1 MGNNLGAGPGTCD
14 FAAPIQGLL
23 KQRGLKISPRTVETI
38 VKDIDKAV
46 PWFAV
51 SGDFNLDCWEKLGK
65 DLERAKQED
74 RIGRGSIPLWKLVHS
89 CLKDS
94 KNMELIKQGCKVL
107 ASQQDSLL
115 EAESKGEEDRSAKYN
130 RNKRE
135 KKRKIKQGENKKEP
149 LYPVLEEF
157 ANLEIPELSEKEELI
172 EEG

>member
-14 FAAPIQGLL
+14 FAALIQGLL

-38 VKDIDKAV
+38 VKDIDKAA

-115 EAESKGEEDRSAKYN
+115 EAESKGEEDRPAKYN

-135 KKRKIKQGENKKEP
+135 KKRKIKQGESKKEP
-149 LYPVLEEF
+149 LYPVLEE
-157 ANLEIPELSEKEELI
+157 LV
-172 EEG
+172 

>member
-14 FAAPIQGLL
+14 FAALIQGLL
-23 KQRGLKISPRTVETI
+23 KQRGLKISLRTVETI
-38 VKDIDKAV
+38 VKDIDKAA

-94 KNMELIKQGCKVL
+94 KNMELIKQGRKVL
-107 ASQQDSLL
+107 ASHQDSLS
-115 EAESKGEEDRSAKYN
+115 EAESKGEEDRPAKYN
-130 RNKRE
+130 GDKKEKKKKKHKRE
-135 KKRKIKQGENKKEP
+135 AHKKEK
-149 LYPVLEEF
+149 
-157 ANLEIPELSEKEELI
+157 SC
-172 EEG
+172 